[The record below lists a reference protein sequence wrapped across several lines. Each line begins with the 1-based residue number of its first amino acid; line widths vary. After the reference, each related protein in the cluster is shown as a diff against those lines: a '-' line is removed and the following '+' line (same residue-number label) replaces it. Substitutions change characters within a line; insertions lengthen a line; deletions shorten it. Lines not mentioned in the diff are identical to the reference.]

1 MSSHAKISGMA
12 KHAQVSRALLDD
24 IARGKYALG
33 SLLPSE
39 PALAT
44 SFGVSRQTIRAA
56 LRTLRELGLIEG
68 QQGIGSFVR
77 AAQPTARYAY
87 SFDSAVDLLQYAV
100 STSVDV
106 LSCEEI
112 VLSEA
117 QALSLKRRPGE
128 RWWQVQTVR
137 KPLQDHAPIASSR
150 ILVPYAY
157 GSVLQ
162 DLSRSREPI
171 FALIQ
176 QQMGETITEIWQ
188 DISATSVSAAD
199 AALLGVPP
207 GCPGLSIERRYFG
220 RNGELFEV
228 SHSIHPAD
236 TFNYSM
242 RVRLALPERNAPA
255 PHTNAGPTPPTP
267 HV

>member
-1 MSSHAKISGMA
+1 MQSHASISGTS
-12 KHAQVSRALLDD
+12 KHAQVSRALLND
-24 IARGKYALG
+24 IASGKYAVG
-33 SLLPSE
+33 SMLPSE
-39 PALAT
+39 PTLAVA
-44 SFGVSRQTIRAA
+44 FGVSRQTIRTA

-68 QQGIGSFVR
+68 QQGVGSFVR
-77 AAQPTARYAY
+77 AAQFTARYAY

-100 STSVDV
+100 STSVSI

-112 VLSEA
+112 SLDNI
-117 QALSLKRRPGE
+117 QADRLKRRAGE
-128 RWWQVQTVR
+128 RWWQIQTVR
-137 KPLQDHAPIASSR
+137 SSQQDHTPIASSR

-157 GSVLQ
+157 GSVLKNLDQ
-162 DLSRSREPI
+162 TREPI

-176 QQMGETITEIWQ
+176 AQMGVTITEIWQ
-188 DISATSVSAAD
+188 DITATSISETD
-199 AALLGVPP
+199 APLLKVPA

-228 SHSIHPAD
+228 SRSIHPAE

-242 RVRLALPERNAPA
+242 RLRLALPEQTPA
-255 PHTNAGPTPPTP
+255 AISNLTAH